1 MEATPAQAGEDDADA
16 ADAAAVPTEVTTPLD
31 AALPLILP
39 FTSLQCKGR
48 TQATSKIVRENV
60 VVDELD
66 ARPLYSK
73 LGATKATALIPSLLE
88 KHRLVSLNLEFCR
101 AASILDAVAET
112 QHATLKRL
120 NLNGVPDADPATVSR
135 LLGNCSRLEVVG
147 LFRHVRLG
155 DDALAALPGT
165 LRELSV
171 SGCSLISDA
180 GIKALVEH
188 APHLHFLDATR
199 CPALTDKSLMTLA
212 SLKLTGLV
220 CYANA
225 GLSMYGRLRAFD
237 LRRLDC
243 TGSRGVDGSA
253 IAKIARAAA
262 ARLEIMN
269 LSWCVAVDDEAPLAL
284 GECCPNLTWLSIHGN
299 RNVTDAGIDAL
310 SRGCPKLTS
319 LDVSGCSQVTDY
331 LRREGLLVA
340 KFPHVV
346 KWRLHT

>member
-1 MEATPAQAGEDDADA
+1 MEATPAQAGEDADD

-48 TQATSKIVRENV
+48 TQATSKIIGESV

-66 ARPLYSK
+66 ARPLYSR
-73 LGATKATALIPSLLE
+73 LGAAKANFHLPQILE

-101 AASILDAVAET
+101 AASLLDAVADT
-112 QHATLKRL
+112 QHATLKHL
-120 NLNGVPDADPATVSR
+120 NLNGVPDADPATVAR

-147 LFRHVRLG
+147 LFRHVRLR

-188 APHLHFLDATR
+188 APHLHFLDVTR
-199 CPALTDKSLMTLA
+199 CPELTDTSLITLA

-225 GLSMYGRLRAFD
+225 GLTAYGRLRAFD

-243 TGSRGVDGSA
+243 TGSRGVDGLA
-253 IAKIARAAA
+253 IAAIARAAA
-262 ARLEIMN
+262 TRLEILN
-269 LSWCVAVDDEAPLAL
+269 LSWCVAVDDDAPLAL
-284 GECCPNLTWLSIHGN
+284 GECCPNLTWLSLHGN
-299 RNVTDAGIDAL
+299 RHVTDTGIDAL
-310 SRGCPKLTS
+310 SRGCLKLTS

-331 LRREGLLVA
+331 LRREGLLVG

>member
-16 ADAAAVPTEVTTPLD
+16 AAVTTPLD

-48 TQATSKIVRENV
+48 AQATSKIVRESV

-73 LGATKATALIPSLLE
+73 LGAAKATALLPSLLE
-88 KHRLVSLNLEFCR
+88 KHRLTSLNLEFCR

-112 QHATLKRL
+112 QHTLRQL
-120 NLNGVPDADPATVSR
+120 NLNGVPDADPATVAR
-135 LLGNCSRLEVVG
+135 LLGSCSRLEVVG

-155 DDALAALPGT
+155 DDALAALPSS

-180 GIKALVEH
+180 GVKALVEH
-188 APHLHFLDATR
+188 APHLHFLDVTR
-199 CPALTDKSLMTLA
+199 CPQLTDASLMTLA

-225 GLSMYGRLRAFD
+225 SLSAYGRLRAFD

-243 TGSRGVDGSA
+243 TGSRGVDGNA

-262 ARLEIMN
+262 ARLEILN

-284 GECCPNLTWLSIHGN
+284 GECCPNLTWLSLHGN
-299 RNVTDAGIDAL
+299 RHVTDTGIDAL
-310 SRGCPKLTS
+310 SRGCLKLTS

-331 LRREGLLVA
+331 LRREGLLVG
-340 KFPHVV
+340 KFPRVET
-346 KWRLHT
+346 WRLHT

>member
-1 MEATPAQAGEDDADA
+1 MEATPASAAGAGDD

-48 TQATSKIVRENV
+48 TQATSKV
-60 VVDELD
+60 VKETVIVDELD
-66 ARPLYSK
+66 ARPLYSR
-73 LGATKATALIPSLLE
+73 LGAAKANFHLPQILE
-88 KHRLVSLNLEFCR
+88 KYRLVSLNLEFCR
-101 AASILDAVAET
+101 AASLLDAVADT
-112 QHATLKRL
+112 QHATLKHL
-120 NLNGVPDADPATVSR
+120 NLNGVPDADPATVAR
-135 LLGNCSRLEVVG
+135 LLGSCSRLEVVG

-171 SGCSLISDA
+171 SGCSLLTDA

-188 APHLHFLDATR
+188 APQLHFLDVTR
-199 CPALTDKSLMTLA
+199 CPELTDASLMTLA
-212 SLKLTGLV
+212 SLQLTGLV

-243 TGSRGVDGSA
+243 TGSRGVDGQA

-262 ARLEIMN
+262 ARLEILN

-284 GECCPNLTWLSIHGN
+284 GECCPNLTWLSLHGN
-299 RNVTDAGIDAL
+299 RNVTDTGIDAL
-310 SRGCPKLTS
+310 SRGCLKLTS

-331 LRREGLLVA
+331 LRREGLLVG

>member
-1 MEATPAQAGEDDADA
+1 MEATPAQAGRPAGDD

-48 TQATSKIVRENV
+48 AQATSKIIGESV

-66 ARPLYSK
+66 ARPLYAK
-73 LGATKATALIPSLLE
+73 LGAAKATALLPQLLE

-101 AASILDAVAET
+101 AASLLDAVAET
-112 QHATLKRL
+112 QHAALKHL
-120 NLNGVPDADPATVSR
+120 NLNGVPDADPATVAR
-135 LLGNCSRLEVVG
+135 LLGRCGRLEVVG
-147 LFRHVRLG
+147 LFRHVRLR
-155 DDALAALPGT
+155 DDALTALPST
-165 LRELSV
+165 LQELSV

-180 GIKALVEH
+180 GVKALVEH
-188 APHLHFLDATR
+188 APHLHFLDVTR
-199 CPALTDKSLMTLA
+199 CPQLTDASLMTLA

-225 GLSMYGRLRAFD
+225 GLSAYGRLRAFD

-243 TGSRGVDGSA
+243 TGSRGVSGAA

-262 ARLEIMN
+262 ARLEILN
-269 LSWCVAVDDEAPLAL
+269 LSWCVAVDDDAPLAL
-284 GECCPNLTWLSIHGN
+284 GECCPNLTWLSLHGN
-299 RNVTDAGIDAL
+299 RHVTDTGIDAL
-310 SRGCPKLTS
+310 SRGCLKLTS

-331 LRREGLLVA
+331 LRREGLLVG
-340 KFPHVV
+340 KFPRVV

>member
-1 MEATPAQAGEDDADA
+1 MEANGGS
-16 ADAAAVPTEVTTPLD
+16 DAAAEVTTPLD

-48 TQATSKIVRENV
+48 AQATSKIIRESV
-60 VVDELD
+60 VVDDLD
-66 ARPLYSK
+66 ARPLYAR
-73 LGATKATALIPSLLE
+73 LGAAQATKLLPTLLE
-88 KHRLVSLNLEFCR
+88 KHRLASLNLEFCR

-135 LLGNCSRLEVVG
+135 LLGSCSRLEVVG

-165 LRELSV
+165 LQELSV
-171 SGCSLISDA
+171 SGCSLLTDA

-188 APHLHFLDATR
+188 APHLHFLDVTR
-199 CPALTDKSLMTLA
+199 CPALTDTSLMTLA
-212 SLKLTGLV
+212 SLRLTGLV

-225 GLSMYGRLRAFD
+225 SLSAYGRLRASH

-243 TGSRGVDGSA
+243 TGSRGVDGVS

-262 ARLEIMN
+262 AKLEILN

-284 GECCPNLTWLSIHGN
+284 GAHCPNLTWLSLHGN
-299 RNVTDAGIDAL
+299 RNVSDAGIDAL
-310 SRGCPKLTS
+310 STGCLKLTS

-331 LRREGLLVA
+331 LRREGVLTA

>member
-1 MEATPAQAGEDDADA
+1 MEATPAPAGDDADAA

-48 TQATSKIVRENV
+48 TQAMSKIVRESV

-73 LGATKATALIPSLLE
+73 LGAAKATALLPQLLE
-88 KHRLVSLNLEFCR
+88 KHRLVTLNLEFCR
-101 AASILDAVAET
+101 AAAVLDAVAET
-112 QHATLKRL
+112 QHATLRQL

-135 LLGNCSRLEVVG
+135 LLGSCSRLEVVG

-180 GIKALVEH
+180 GVKALVEH
-188 APHLHFLDATR
+188 APHLHFLDVTR
-199 CPALTDKSLMTLA
+199 CPELTDTSLMTLA
-212 SLKLTGLV
+212 SLRLTGLV

-225 GLSMYGRLRAFD
+225 SLSAYGRLRAFD

-262 ARLEIMN
+262 ARLEILN

-284 GECCPNLTWLSIHGN
+284 GECCPT
-299 RNVTDAGIDAL
+299 
-310 SRGCPKLTS
+310 
-319 LDVSGCSQVTDY
+319 
-331 LRREGLLVA
+331 
-340 KFPHVV
+340 
-346 KWRLHT
+346 